1 MELDIEY
8 SIKPVGGNKIA
19 LILKQISLRQPAD
32 RNDTTATDK
41 GGIRGGRCAP
51 APYAQYRLSRVTST
65 GNFAKQIWREKSVLI
80 QPLTTSPITA
90 AGAILQ

>member
-32 RNDTTATDK
+32 RN
-41 GGIRGGRCAP
+41 
-51 APYAQYRLSRVTST
+51 
-65 GNFAKQIWREKSVLI
+65 EKHYV
-80 QPLTTSPITA
+80 ITEV
-90 AGAILQ
+90 